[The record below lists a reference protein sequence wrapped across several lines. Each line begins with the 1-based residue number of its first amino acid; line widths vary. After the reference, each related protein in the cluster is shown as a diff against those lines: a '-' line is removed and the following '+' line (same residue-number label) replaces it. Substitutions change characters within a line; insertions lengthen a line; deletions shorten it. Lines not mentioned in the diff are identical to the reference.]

1 MISTGTLCP
10 ARTVCVWFSL
20 LALAVTMPVSSM
32 TTNSTRSVECFNSE
46 WRFTRED
53 PSGLEDSLSYTNL
66 KDRLL
71 PAADEFRRF
80 QTSNHSQAQVRSKPQ
95 APYAQPEF
103 DDSRWRAL
111 DLPHDWGIE
120 GPFCQERPGET
131 GKLPWDGVGWYRKTF
146 QIPASDA
153 GKRIYLDIDGAMSY
167 SMVWLNGHWVGGWP
181 YGYSSFRL
189 DLTPWIQAGRK
200 NVLAIRLD
208 NPQESSRWYPGAG
221 LYRNL
226 WLVKTDPVHVAHW
239 GVFAAT
245 PVVSAQ
251 RALVD
256 LQIVLQ
262 NDLTEESEVEV
273 VARLYEMDAIG
284 RPSAEPVASAA
295 SVVVRVAPG
304 RQAFAHAAIPVDAP
318 RLWSLRDPHRYIA
331 ITSLS
336 RSGKLC
342 DEEETPFGIRS
353 IAVESD
359 QGFYLNGERVSL
371 QGVCMHHDLGAMGA
385 AVNRRALERQ
395 IEMLQ
400 EMGCNAIRT
409 SHNPPAPELLE
420 LCDRM
425 GMLVMVEA
433 FDCWHTGKKK
443 NDYHLLFD
451 DWHEADLRALV
462 RRDRNHPCVVMWSIG
477 NEVPDQW
484 QPEGWKLAAH
494 LAAVVREEDRSR
506 FITSGFNNTDAG
518 YNGFQKAVDIVGFNY
533 KPLEY
538 GRFHQHDPS
547 VPVMG
552 SETSSCVSSRGDY
565 FFPVDEDKAR
575 GRVNFQVS
583 SYDLYAPPW
592 AFPPDVEFRGL
603 DNAPY
608 ALGEFVWTGFDYLG
622 EPTPYGDDAN
632 EPMIFT
638 DPELQQRVKND
649 RENLGSVRIPSRSS
663 YFGIIDLAGFK
674 KDRFFLYQSRW
685 RPDWPMAHILPHWNW
700 PERIGQVTPVHVYT
714 SGDEAELFLNGSSLG
729 RKRKAVGA
737 YRLRWDDVVYQPG
750 ELRVEA
756 FKGGKPWAQDSVR
769 TTGPAARL
777 QLSVDRP
784 IIQADGHDLA
794 FVTLTVQDE
803 QGFTV
808 PRSGPLISF
817 QLSGPGLITAIDNG
831 DATSHAAFQSTTGR
845 AYNGQALIIV
855 RSLSNHPGIIRLEAK
870 SSPLKGSL
878 ITIHSK

>member
-1 MISTGTLCP
+1 MIGLGIHRLSRSLGVCLSLFPLVVNMPISSTT
-10 ARTVCVWFSL
+10 TVSL
-20 LALAVTMPVSSM
+20 
-32 TTNSTRSVECFNSE
+32 RSREGFNSE

-53 PSGLEDSLSYTNL
+53 PSALDDALSYT
-66 KDRLL
+66 KVKTWLL
-71 PAADEFRRF
+71 PAVDEFRNF
-80 QTSNHSQAQVRSKPQ
+80 TTSDRSPAQAGPTPH

-103 DDSRWRAL
+103 DDSGWRAMT
-111 DLPHDWGIE
+111 LPHDWGIE
-120 GPFCQERPGET
+120 GAFHQDHPGET
-131 GKLPWDGVGWYRKTF
+131 GKLAWWGIGWYRKTF

-189 DLTPWIQAGRK
+189 DLTPWIQAGRT
-200 NVLAIRLD
+200 NVLAVRLD

-221 LYRNL
+221 LYRNV

-239 GVFAAT
+239 GVFITT
-245 PVVSAQ
+245 PLVTAQ
-251 RALVD
+251 LALVD
-256 LQIVLQ
+256 LQVVVQ
-262 NDLTEESEVEV
+262 NDLAEESEVEV
-273 VARLYEMDAIG
+273 VTRLYDMDKDG
-284 RPSAEPVASAA
+284 RPSGPPVATA
-295 SVVVRVAPG
+295 SSTVVRVAPG
-304 RQAFAHAAIPVDAP
+304 RQAFAHASIPVAAP
-318 RLWSLRDPHRYIA
+318 RLWSLRDPQRYVA
-331 ITSLS
+331 ITRLS
-336 RSGKLC
+336 RSGTLC
-342 DEEETPFGIRS
+342 DEVETPFGIRS
-353 IAVESD
+353 ITVESEK
-359 QGFYLNGERVSL
+359 GFYLNGERVQF
-371 QGVCMHHDLGAMGA
+371 QGVCMHHDLGALGSAVYVA
-385 AVNRRALERQ
+385 ALQRQ
-395 IEMLQ
+395 IKMLQ

-425 GMLVMVEA
+425 GMLVMDEA
-433 FDCWHTGKKK
+433 FDCWQKGKKK

-462 RRDRNHPCVVMWSIG
+462 RRDRNHPCVVLWSIG

-494 LAAVVREEDRSR
+494 LAAIVREEDRSR

-533 KPLEY
+533 KPFEY

-547 VPVMG
+547 IPVMG

-565 FFPVDEDKAR
+565 FFPVDEDKAL

-622 EPTPYGDDAN
+622 EPTPYGDDADDA
-632 EPMIFT
+632 MILT
-638 DPELQQRVKND
+638 DPELRQRAKND
-649 RENLGSVRIPSRSS
+649 RESVGRIRIPSRSS
-663 YFGIIDLAGFK
+663 YFGIIDLAGLK

-700 PERIGQVTPVHVYT
+700 PERTGQITPVHVYT
-714 SGDEAELFLNGSSLG
+714 SGDEAELFLNGNSLG
-729 RKRKAVGA
+729 IKRKAAGE
-737 YRLRWDDVVYQPG
+737 YRLRWDDVIYEPG

-756 FKGGKPWAQDSVR
+756 FKGGKPWAQDRVR

-777 QLSVDRP
+777 QLSVDRS
-784 IIQADGHDLA
+784 IIRADGLDLA
-794 FVTLTVQDE
+794 FATLTVQDE
-803 QGFTV
+803 QGLPV
-808 PRSGPLISF
+808 PRSGPLISY
-817 QLSGPGLITAIDNG
+817 QLSGPGLIAAIDNG
-831 DATSHAAFQSTTGR
+831 DATSHSAFQSTTGR
-845 AYNGQALIIV
+845 AYNGQALIVIRSV
-855 RSLSNHPGIIRLEAK
+855 RNHPGVIRLEAM
-870 SSPLKGSL
+870 SGSLKGCF
-878 ITIHSK
+878 ITIQSK

>member
-1 MISTGTLCP
+1 MIGVDMFRLIRSVFFWLS
-10 ARTVCVWFSL
+10 F
-20 LALAVTMPVSSM
+20 LALVVNMPASSM
-32 TTNSTRSVECFNSE
+32 TTAAMRSIEFFNSE
-46 WRFTRED
+46 WRFTRD
-53 PSGLEDSLSYTNL
+53 DLSGLGDTLSYTNV
-66 KDRLL
+66 KAWLL
-71 PAADEFRRF
+71 AAIDEFRTF
-80 QTSNHSQAQVRSKPQ
+80 QTSDRVQAQARLKPQ
-95 APYAQPEF
+95 ASFAQPEF
-103 DDSRWRAL
+103 DDSRWRGL
-111 DLPHDWGIE
+111 TLPHDWGIE

-146 QIPASDA
+146 QIPDSDA

-167 SMVWLNGHWVGGWP
+167 SMVWLNGHWVSGWP

-221 LYRNL
+221 LYRNV

-239 GVFAAT
+239 GVFVTT
-245 PVVSAQ
+245 PMVTAQ
-251 RALVD
+251 QALVD
-256 LQIVLQ
+256 LQIVVQ
-262 NDLTEESEVEV
+262 NDLTEESQVEV
-273 VARLYEMDAIG
+273 VTRLYDSNEDG
-284 RPSAEPVASAA
+284 RPFGEPVASAQA
-295 SVVVRVAPG
+295 IAVRVAPG
-304 RQAFAHAAIPVDAP
+304 RQAFAHAAIPVAAP

-336 RSGKLC
+336 RSGKVC
-342 DEEETPFGIRS
+342 DEVETPFGIRS
-353 IAVESD
+353 IAVDSD
-359 QGFYLNGERVSL
+359 KGFFLNGERVSF
-371 QGVCMHHDLGAMGA
+371 QGVCMHHDLGALGSAIHVA
-385 AVNRRALERQ
+385 ALQRQ

-409 SHNPPAPELLE
+409 SHNPPAPELLD

-425 GMLVMVEA
+425 GMLVMDEA
-433 FDCWHTGKKK
+433 FDCWQKGKKK

-533 KPLEY
+533 KPIEY

-547 VPVMG
+547 IPVMG
-552 SETSSCVSSRGDY
+552 SETSSCVSSRGEY
-565 FFPVDEDKAR
+565 FFPKDEDKAL

-603 DNAPY
+603 DNAPF

-632 EPMIFT
+632 EAMIFT
-638 DPELQQRVKND
+638 DPKLRQRVQND
-649 RENLGSVRIPSRSS
+649 RDNLGRVRIPSRSS

-700 PERIGQVTPVHVYT
+700 PERVGQVTPVHVYT
-714 SGDEAELFLNGSSLG
+714 SGDEAELYLNGSSLG
-729 RKRKAVGA
+729 RKRKAAGD
-737 YRLRWDDVVYQPG
+737 YRLRWDDVVYEPG

-784 IIQADGHDLA
+784 MIRADGHDLA
-794 FVTLTVQDE
+794 FVTLAVQDD

-808 PRSGPLISF
+808 PRSAPFISF
-817 QLSGPGLITAIDNG
+817 QLSGPGLIAALDNG

-845 AYNGQALIIV
+845 AYNGQALIVI
-855 RSLSNHPGIIRLEAK
+855 RGLHNHPGVIRLEAK
-870 SSPLKGSL
+870 SRPLEGSI
-878 ITIHSK
+878 ITIQSK